1 MGGRAGGGASGGIGK
16 GSRSGGRDYVAE
28 AGFTDKDIMRVMK
41 SALRKNGLDAKY
53 NAKQAAKA
61 AQQEQDFNTV
71 VNMLSS
77 GKMKF
82 KPSKQ

>member
-1 MGGRAGGGASGGIGK
+1 
-16 GSRSGGRDYVAE
+16 
-28 AGFTDKDIMRVMK
+28 MK

-82 KPSKQ
+82 KPSK